1 VLRLRRRR
9 LRRGGQGYG
18 PTGCGG
24 KLGGPMGTC
33 EPNPAYGA
41 FHNKTFGADFDY
53 SEFGPMF
60 TAELFDPDAWAALF
74 AASGIKYVVLTSK
87 HHEGWT
93 NWCSAEAFGWNAC
106 DNGPHRDLVGELSAS
121 VRAAGM
127 HMGLYHSIFEF
138 YHPLYLQDKANN
150 FSTSRYALHCRTT
163 LHFPTL
169 FCPVLRSTALPCTND
184 WELLLLLCRYVDE
197 VYIPQS
203 KELNTRYQ
211 PDLIWSDG
219 DWEANS
225 DYWKSTELLAW
236 MYRYIR
242 ENGLFPPLF
251 LLEMIILPRQARDKH
266 RESSKQKPCFLRYN
280 EAPNRDTVVVND
292 RWGAECS
299 LKHGGYFS
307 GE

>member
-1 VLRLRRRR
+1 MPSWGTTGGAAGEWYWWRL
-9 LRRGGQGYG
+9 RGGQGYG

-33 EPNPAYGA
+33 KPNPAYGS
-41 FHNKTFGADFDY
+41 FHNKTFGADFKY

-60 TAELFDPDAWAALF
+60 TAELFDPEAWAALF

-93 NWCSAEAFGWNAC
+93 NWCSKEAWNWNAC
-106 DNGPHRDLVGELSAS
+106 DNGPHRDLVGELSQS

-138 YHPLYLQDKANN
+138 YHPLYLEDKANN
-150 FSTSRYALHCRTT
+150 FTTS
-163 LHFPTL
+163 
-169 FCPVLRSTALPCTND
+169 
-184 WELLLLLCRYVDE
+184 RYVDE

-203 KELNTRYQ
+203 KELNQLYK

-225 DYWKSTELLAW
+225 SCALLALTVARLYSVR
-236 MYRYIR
+236 MICLGSNSLLFSVCRNASADSSHHFICPHTGPLARRLEINRAACMDVQRRPKPRY
-242 ENGLFPPLF
+242 
-251 LLEMIILPRQARDKH
+251 
-266 RESSKQKPCFLRYN
+266 SSSQRSMG
-280 EAPNRDTVVVND
+280 R
-292 RWGAECS
+292 
-299 LKHGGYFS
+299 
-307 GE
+307 